1 MVLVALLMS
10 GIVCTSAQ
18 YIYPKENNRC
28 ASNGDIMLQIRDLL
42 IQQGRIQES
51 VDSLR
56 RMVKRLEDD
65 VTDIHEDVRMVKN
78 DLNLYTDCRNYHVD
92 GHKESGVYLIDPLGN
107 KNLVSVFCDME
118 TQGGGWTAIQKRI
131 SGSVGFNRGWAEY
144 KRGFGN
150 VTDSYWIGNDVIHQ
164 LTKGR
169 NSSLYVSI
177 TLTNGTTLY
186 ELYHHFYVSDESDNY
201 RLFLR
206 GPVTGTLGDAMT
218 GSHNLSGMSFS
229 TPDRDNDIVSHS
241 CAALYRGGWWF
252 NHCHHAF
259 LNGPWSPESWTYP
272 WFSTVQS
279 GTSVKG
285 TTMMVKH
292 N

>member
-1 MVLVALLMS
+1 MANVWTVILAWSFL
-10 GIVCTSAQ
+10 CTSSQ
-18 YIYPKENNRC
+18 KIYSEENNRC
-28 ASNGDIMLQIRDLL
+28 ASDGETMMQIGEFL
-42 IQQGRIQES
+42 IQQGRLQES
-51 VDSLR
+51 LDSLR
-56 RMVKRLEDD
+56 QIIKRLEED
-65 VTDIHEDVRMVKN
+65 VTKIKSGLKIN
-78 DLNLYTDCRNYHVD
+78 SDCRNIFFA
-92 GHKESGVYLIDPLGN
+92 GHKQSGEFYIDPFGN
-107 KNLVSVFCDME
+107 GSYVTVYCDME
-118 TQGGGWTAIQKRI
+118 TDGGGWTSIQKRI
-131 SGSVGFNRGWAEY
+131 SGSVGFNRTWEEY